1 MKMSQSG
8 AVYQPTTVTYE
19 ANTSPQDRWS
29 ERPISY
35 LTSFTRTP
43 GHPCGLSCSPLRNF
57 IPTLLLTSSLIFLAV
72 GLILLINGAI
82 GFSDPDK
89 QEDTFYLVATIL
101 GVILFG
107 TGVLFLGLFLR
118 QSRRLC
124 CRTGKDPLDP
134 ATGQALTVN
143 PSTDLLVAAQYAP
156 VSEVAYQPPVEDSE
170 QSKLMPQE
178 NKENNEDT
186 DRMIERDPR
195 IVLSPLNP
203 TTHEDT

>member
-1 MKMSQSG
+1 MSPSG

-19 ANTSPQDRWS
+19 ANASPQERWS
-29 ERPISY
+29 DRPISY
-35 LTSFTRTP
+35 LTSFTRTS
-43 GHPCGLSCSPLRNF
+43 GNPCGLTCAPIHDN
-57 IPTLLLTSSLIFLAV
+57 IPTLYLGASAVSAAV

-82 GFSDPDK
+82 FYSDPQTIGEK
-89 QEDTFYLVATIL
+89 FYLTCTIL
-101 GVILFG
+101 GALIFCLG
-107 TGVLFLGLFLR
+107 IFLLGMFLR

-124 CRTGKDPLDP
+124 FRTGKDPLDP
-134 ATGQALTVN
+134 ATGQSLTVN

-156 VSEVAYQPPVEDSE
+156 VSEVAYQPRSEDTE
-170 QSKLMPQE
+170 QSKLMPHDHH
-178 NKENNEDT
+178 KDEDT